1 MIQPKAKINK
11 KKKEKQREKVVMSF
25 VYIVLAFGVI
35 VLFFT
40 AKSTFF
46 PQQNVMSET
55 SATSDHFGAVG
66 FTEYDLVLA
75 KELMDKDGDGICDV
89 CGMDIGF
96 CIESGQLQCNMD
108 GKTDKLN
115 IGVLDKTKQKHH
127 YHADFKVYIE
137 GKELNFNQEQFF
149 VKSRFIHV
157 ENDVQGDSGDVI
169 HMHATGVPLWV
180 FFESIG
186 MKFETDCFTVDTG
199 IEYCNNAKK
208 SLKFYVNGQ
217 PNSEFGYYVFNEGD
231 KLLISYGDR
240 DEDVSIQISSVTDNA
255 KNH

>member
-1 MIQPKAKINK
+1 MSQPKTKIDK
-11 KKKEKQREKVVMSF
+11 KKKEKQRERVVIGFMF
-25 VYIVLAFGVI
+25 IILAFWVI

-40 AKSTFF
+40 VKSMFF
-46 PQQNVMSET
+46 PSKAVVEEV
-55 SATSDHFGAVG
+55 ATDHFGVGG
-66 FTEYDLVLA
+66 FTEYDLALA

-89 CGMDIGF
+89 CGMDINF
-96 CIESGQLQCNMD
+96 CIESGQLQCNMG

-115 IGVLDKTKQKHH
+115 IGVLDKTKQKYH

-157 ENDVQGDSGDVI
+157 ENDVQGDSGVVI

-186 MKFETDCFTVDTG
+186 MKFNKECFATETE
-199 IEYCNNAKK
+199 EYCNDGGNT
-208 SLKFYVNGQ
+208 LKFLVKGES
-217 PNSEFGYYVFNEGD
+217 SEAFGDYVFQDND
-231 KLLISYGDR
+231 RLLISYGSME
-240 DEDVSIQISSVTDNA
+240 EDVRSQMASVSNFS

>member
-1 MIQPKAKINK
+1 MSQPKTKIDK
-11 KKKEKQREKVVMSF
+11 KKKEKQRERVVIGFMF
-25 VYIVLAFGVI
+25 IILAFWVI

-40 AKSTFF
+40 VKSMFF
-46 PQQNVMSET
+46 PSKAVVEEV
-55 SATSDHFGAVG
+55 ATDHFGVGG
-66 FTEYDLVLA
+66 FTEYDLALA

-89 CGMDIGF
+89 CGMDIDF
-96 CIESGQLQCNMD
+96 CIESGQLQCNMG

-127 YHADFKVYIE
+127 YHADFKVYVE

-240 DEDVSIQISSVTDNA
+240 DEDVSGQLDSITDNA

>member
-1 MIQPKAKINK
+1 MIKPKVKANK
-11 KKKEKQREKVVMSF
+11 KEREARKEKMITWLIFIIITFAVV
-25 VYIVLAFGVI
+25 

-40 AKSTFF
+40 AKPAFF
-46 PQQNVMSET
+46 PQQNVVSET
-55 SATSDHFGAVG
+55 SAESDHFGVGG
-66 FTEYDLVLA
+66 FTEYDLALA

-89 CGMDIGF
+89 CGMDINF
-96 CIESGQLQCNMD
+96 CIESGQLQCNMG

-149 VKSRFIHV
+149 VKSRFVHV

-169 HMHATGVPLWV
+169 HMHATGVPLWL

-186 MKFETDCFTVDTG
+186 MEFETDCFTVDTG
-199 IEYCNNAKK
+199 VEYCTNAEK
-208 SLKFYVNGQ
+208 SIKFYVNGIE
-217 PNSEFGYYVFNEGD
+217 NSEFGDYVFNDRD
-231 KLLISYGDR
+231 KILISYGDE
-240 DEDVSIQISSVTDNA
+240 DEDVSGQLNSVTDNA